1 MSYKQTQTSEDE
13 VNFDPLHYDFNGLG
27 NLAHYNSLLQYSCQ
41 ENSINKETWQTT
53 AYGVAERR
61 T

>member
-27 NLAHYNSLLQYSCQ
+27 ILAHYNSLLQYSCL
-41 ENSINKETWQTT
+41 ENSMNMDVILTSEQC
-53 AYGVAERR
+53 
-61 T
+61 

>member
-13 VNFDPLHYDFNGLG
+13 VNFDPLNYDFNGLG
-27 NLAHYNSLLQYSCQ
+27 NLAHYNSLLQYSCL
-41 ENSINKETWQTT
+41 ENSMNRETWQTT
-53 AYGVAERR
+53 AYGVAESR

>member
-27 NLAHYNSLLQYSCQ
+27 ILAHYNSLLQYSFL
-41 ENSINKETWQTT
+41 ENSMKKETW
-53 AYGVAERR
+53 
-61 T
+61 